1 MKLKKVICGLLAAV
15 MMSAVMCPLTA
26 FAAEKDAPAT
36 EAEPIVTSTAITRE
50 EFEQLEYV
58 EGENNFEQN
67 PMLRASGLINERK
80 LDMARSSS
88 NIIIVYA
95 TTGCIP
101 EVSKCGFTEIIVQ
114 RRISSN
120 QAWSNYITL
129 EDKYTN
135 SCHFE
140 TTYNMG
146 ITPGYQYRV
155 TGVHYAYRNLFS
167 TQKIDNSTPYMQF

>member
-36 EAEPIVTSTAITRE
+36 EAEPIVTPIAITRE

-67 PMLRASGLINERK
+67 PMLRASGLINEIK

-88 NIIIVYA
+88 NIFIIYA

-101 EVSKCGFTEIIVQ
+101 EVTKCGFTKIIVQ
-114 RRISSN
+114 RRVNSS

-129 EDKYTN
+129 EDLYVN
-135 SCHFE
+135 GSYYEEGHHCA
-140 TTYNMG
+140 

-155 TGVHYAYRNLFS
+155 TAVHYAYRNLFS